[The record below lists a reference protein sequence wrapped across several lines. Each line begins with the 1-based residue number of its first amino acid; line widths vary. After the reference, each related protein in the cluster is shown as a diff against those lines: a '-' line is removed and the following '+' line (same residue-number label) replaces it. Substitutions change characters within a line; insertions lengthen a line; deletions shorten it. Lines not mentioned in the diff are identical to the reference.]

1 MSPPSQAPAS
11 KTGAARKPGKSGK
24 PSFRER
30 MRFVWPYL
38 KRHRKPILWGWLFVV
53 VSTALDQVSP
63 WMVKILLDS
72 LGQHEGLEHV
82 LKPIGGMLAATVV
95 SGVML
100 YYQRLWVIQ
109 ASRAIE
115 YEMRRDLFDSFLR
128 QPKTFFDNH
137 AVGDLMSRATN
148 DLDRVRDLVGPAV
161 LHLARMGCILI
172 YTVVCVSL
180 IHWKVALVGLLPAL
194 LIPFIANKF
203 LAKMYA
209 LFGAIQKSLSTLNA
223 FVQDTVTGVQVVK
236 GFGREKAIENRFVA
250 ASADLRKVSL
260 KVAWFNSSIWP
271 AMGAL
276 GSIGLILT
284 CWVGGRMVIQ
294 GEMTLGDL
302 SAAVMYML
310 RLQFPLIGLG
320 WVASMIQRANASLD
334 RLSTLWVDT
343 AGSEDAGAEVQR
355 RAARAADFTSL
366 KTTDLGFSYDGKNQV
381 LQGLNLQL
389 VPSKSLGI
397 VGPTGSG
404 KTTLLHIL
412 CGLYR
417 PTAGK
422 LALDGRDRLDYD
434 GDDWRDRFA
443 YAPQDGFLFSKSI
456 RDNIAFG
463 DRDGSRLK
471 PEDAAAWAGL
481 AQDIEQFPQ
490 GYDSLLGERGINL
503 SGGQRQRVGLARA
516 FLSDAPILCL
526 DDTLSALD
534 AETESLVIDNL
545 RRHLS
550 GIALVVVSHR
560 YSAVRECDEI
570 VYLENGSVK
579 ERGTHDELVARGGA
593 YAAVWKRQQLAD
605 ALASA

>member
-1 MSPPSQAPAS
+1 MSSPSQAEAVKPKTAS
-11 KTGAARKPGKSGK
+11 SSQAAAK

-38 KRHRKPILWGWLFVV
+38 KRQRKPILWGWVFVV

-63 WMVKILLDS
+63 WMVKLLLDS
-72 LGQHEGLEHV
+72 LGRHEGLEHV
-82 LKPIGGMLAATVV
+82 LYPISGMLAATVV

-115 YEMRRDLFDSFLR
+115 YEMRRDLFDSLLR
-128 QPKTFFDNH
+128 QPKTFFDKH

-161 LHLARMGCILI
+161 LHLARMGCVLV

-203 LAKMYA
+203 LAKMYT
-209 LFGAIQKSLSTLNA
+209 LFGAIQKSLSQLNS

-236 GFGREKAIENRFVA
+236 GFGREKAIENRFVD
-250 ASADLRKVSL
+250 ASADLRQVSL

-276 GSIGLILT
+276 GAIGLILT

-294 GEMTLGDL
+294 DEMTLGDL
-302 SAAVMYML
+302 SAAIMYLL

-320 WVASMIQRANASLD
+320 WVASMIQRANAGLD

-343 AGSEDAGAEVQR
+343 AGSEDAGADVHR
-355 RAARAADFTSL
+355 RAARSADFTAL
-366 KTTDLGFSYDGKNQV
+366 QTTHLGFSYDGKTQV
-381 LQGLNLQL
+381 LQDVNLNLA
-389 VPSKSLGI
+389 PGKTLGL

-404 KTTLLHIL
+404 KTTLLHVL
-412 CGLYR
+412 SGLYL
-417 PTAGK
+417 PTSGK
-422 LALDGRDRLDYD
+422 LVLDGRDRLDHS
-434 GDDWRDRFA
+434 GDEWRDRFA

-463 DRDGSRLK
+463 HREGSRLN
-471 PEDAAAWAGL
+471 PEDAASWAGL

-516 FLSDAPILCL
+516 FLADAPILCL

-534 AETESLVIDNL
+534 AETESLVIGNL
-545 RRHLS
+545 RKHLS
-550 GIALVVVSHR
+550 GMALVIVSHR
-560 YSAVRECDEI
+560 YSAVRDCDEI
-570 VYLENGSVK
+570 LYLENGKVK
-579 ERGTHDELVARGGA
+579 ERGTHDALVAQGGA
-593 YAAVWKRQQLAD
+593 YAAVWKRQQLAE
-605 ALASA
+605 ALASS